1 MPLLSR
7 IESQMKRFLLLLS
20 AAALTACA
28 TPPAPKAPDETNRV
42 PINKVLPTELQE
54 NAK

>member
-7 IESQMKRFLLLLS
+7 IESPMKHFLLLLF

-28 TPPAPKAPDETNRV
+28 TPPVPKAPDETERV